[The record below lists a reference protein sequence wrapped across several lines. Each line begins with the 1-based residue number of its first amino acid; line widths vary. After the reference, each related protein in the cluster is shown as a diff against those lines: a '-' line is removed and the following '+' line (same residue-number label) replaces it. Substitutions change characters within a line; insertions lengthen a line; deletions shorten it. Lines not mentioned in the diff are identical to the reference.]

1 MSGKTDGFEI
11 AGLSVKFRESGIHG
25 LQLIADCAEAGG
37 LGIRQQ
43 PEPHHNRS
51 DDDPRDQAIFQGGY
65 RAPVGFDLKPDRK
78 IKYHRTFCPSRELS
92 DMSTVK
98 VADGSRWRRGSLTA
112 KRCRGSNGD
121 GGVIITPARSE
132 RIGNNRV
139 FFIG

>member
-1 MSGKTDGFEI
+1 
-11 AGLSVKFRESGIHG
+11 
-25 LQLIADCAEAGG
+25 
-37 LGIRQQ
+37 
-43 PEPHHNRS
+43 
-51 DDDPRDQAIFQGGY
+51 
-65 RAPVGFDLKPDRK
+65 
-78 IKYHRTFCPSRELS
+78 
-92 DMSTVK
+92 MSTVK